1 MLLTVLIYTTSWL
14 SFLGLRWCLFVSAST
29 FIKQAFESDYPK
41 LLRLFTDLGSRLS
54 QNPPIVVQTAAAVPT
69 DPPKDVCITQCLEC
83 SSVRSFDKTLSSFE
97 AAYVTK
103 SLSRLLDSVNVAFPL
118 SSRNPP
124 SRDDIVG
131 IVRIMARYYLSFC
144 TIM

>member
-1 MLLTVLIYTTSWL
+1 M
-14 SFLGLRWCLFVSAST
+14 CLFFSAST

-41 LLRLFTDLGSRLS
+41 LLRLFTDLGSRFLS
-54 QNPPIVVQTAAAVPT
+54 QNPPIVVQTAAAVTAAAVPT
-69 DPPKDVCITQCLEC
+69 DPPKDVCITQCLES